1 MTKNRFKDF
10 GAGKDKESIEPIF
23 FKLYDEEFE
32 CIPQI
37 QGSVMLNLV
46 AENSSDDSGA
56 TARVISTFFS
66 KVLTDESYKRFD
78 ALINDKVKI
87 VDVETLSEI
96 VAWLIEEYTNRPN
109 QQPED

>member
-1 MTKNRFKDF
+1 MTKTRFKDF
-10 GAGKDKESIEPIF
+10 GAGKNSEKLEPIF
-23 FKLYDEEFE
+23 FKLHDEEFE
-32 CIPQI
+32 CVPRI

-56 TARVISTFFS
+56 TARVITSFFS
-66 KVLTDESYKRFD
+66 QVLTDESYGRFEL
-78 ALINDKVKI
+78 LIHDKEKI

-109 QQPED
+109 QQPEE